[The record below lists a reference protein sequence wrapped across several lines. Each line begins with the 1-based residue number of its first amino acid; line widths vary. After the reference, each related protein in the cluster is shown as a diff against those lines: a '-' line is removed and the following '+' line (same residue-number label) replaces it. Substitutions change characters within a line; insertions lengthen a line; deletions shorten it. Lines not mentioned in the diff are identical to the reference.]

1 MNKYI
6 IHAIIYACT
15 KKPEIT
21 IREKFVSLKPV
32 FDEQS
37 RRLWAAAEAK
47 SLGHGGISIVARAT
61 GISRTTIHQGM
72 KNLSNPKILLPRKL
86 DEFVLLGVAENRLQ
100 NTIKPS

>member
-1 MNKYI
+1 MYKE
-6 IHAIIYACT
+6 A
-15 KKPEIT
+15 EIT

-72 KNLSNPKILLPRKL
+72 KNLSKSEDSSPKKIGRIRSSGSGRKPITEYDQTVLRDL
-86 DEFVLLGVAENRLQ
+86 DHL
-100 NTIKPS
+100 